1 MLKRLNEPKIL
12 FVFAGIVALFG
23 MIGFLLQPLWI
34 AVLHFPF
41 AAALAGFGLMLI
53 RQRGAR

>member
-1 MLKRLNEPKIL
+1 MSPRKPKVW
-12 FVFAGIVALFG
+12 FWFAGIVALFG
-23 MIGFLLQPLWI
+23 VTGFFLQPPWI

-41 AAALAGFGLMLI
+41 AAAMAGIGLVLM